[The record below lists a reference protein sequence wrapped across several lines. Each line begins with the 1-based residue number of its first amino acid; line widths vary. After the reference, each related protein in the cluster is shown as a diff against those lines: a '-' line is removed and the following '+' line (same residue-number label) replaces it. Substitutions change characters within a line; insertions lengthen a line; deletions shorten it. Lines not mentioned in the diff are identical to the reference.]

1 MPEENVEAG
10 ASLHGLHVVLI
21 VDDAESRELLRT
33 VLEHAGALVTVA
45 ASAGSALT
53 ALEAIRPDV
62 LLTDMGDADEQ
73 PAAFI
78 ARVRALPGCGH
89 AVDRGDGGRWRR
101 RASAS
106 AAGRLSRARAEAGGR
121 LGALSAGR
129 VTRGASRLEPR
140 RQRRGHAV
148 DCRATAATAPHS
160 STARTGITACS

>member
-78 ARVRALPGCGH
+78 ARVRALPGC
-89 AVDRGDGGRWRR
+89 ADMPSIVVTADDGGDARR
-101 RASAS
+101 RLLR
-106 AAGRLSRARAEAGGR
+106 AGYHEHVRRPVD
-121 LGALSAGR
+121 ALELCQLVVSL
-129 VTRGASRLEPR
+129 VE
-140 RQRRGHAV
+140 RRG
-148 DCRATAATAPHS
+148 
-160 STARTGITACS
+160 